1 LVFSPIFV
9 TIFLERYFIMAKR
22 KSSKRSR
29 AAKKGWRKRRSK
41 LTAWKG
47 ARKGRKARRGRKSRK
62 ARRGRK

>member
-1 LVFSPIFV
+1 
-9 TIFLERYFIMAKR
+9 MAKR

-47 ARKGRKARRGRKSRK
+47 ARRGRKAKRGRKARRGRK
-62 ARRGRK
+62 